1 MAKKIKTTID
11 ISDFQCEIYKLKIW
25 FDQDTLQRQ
34 IRVFIGNEYSDE
46 FEFFVEKFDDG
57 SLIPVTNSIDSSYI
71 TANGGYAID
80 SDLVNNNYAYDYN
93 SSNNSCSVWY
103 RKEDEQI
110 AISNLH
116 KYIAEQ
122 LDEIVDYRRRELS
135 SLEKRLNETKYYNRF
150 KNLDQIN

>member
-25 FDQDTLQRQ
+25 FDKQDTLERQ

-57 SLIPVTNSIDSSYI
+57 STLSVTNSIDSSYI

-80 SDLVNNNYAYDYN
+80 SDLLLEPHNYSA
-93 SSNNSCSVWY
+93 SNNSCSIYY
-103 RKEDEQI
+103 RKEDAEI
-110 AISNLH
+110 ATNKLH

-122 LDEIVDYRRRELS
+122 LDAVVEYRRRELN